1 MKKIALIGASGF
13 IGSAILHEA
22 LSRGIK
28 VTAIARNTE
37 KIKVKNENLT
47 IKKGDV
53 FETKELSK
61 LLTGYDAVISSYNP
75 GWKNPEI
82 VKDTLTGYKSIIEA
96 VRRSGVKRLQVVGG
110 AGSLLVATGKRL
122 MDTEVF
128 PKEFKPIVEA
138 LAKVLTDF
146 LPKEKNLDWVF
157 FSPAG
162 IIEPG
167 ERTGKYRLGKNE
179 VIADESGN
187 SKISVQDYAKAM
199 IDEFENPQHHSERF
213 TIGY

>member
-13 IGSAILHEA
+13 IGSAILNEA

-28 VTAIARNTE
+28 VTAIVRDTD
-37 KIKVKNENLT
+37 KIKVTNENLT
-47 IKKGDV
+47 VKRGDV
-53 FETKELSK
+53 FKTEELSR
-61 LLTGYDAVISSYNP
+61 LLKGHDAVISSYNP

-82 VKDTLTGYKSIIEA
+82 VNDTTKGYKSIIEA
-96 VRRSGVKRLQVVGG
+96 VRNSGVKRLQVVGG
-110 AGSLLVATGKRL
+110 AGSLLVVPGKRL
-122 MDTEVF
+122 MDTDVF
-128 PKEFKPIVEA
+128 PIEFKPIVEA

-146 LPKEKNLDWVF
+146 LPKEKSLDWVF

-167 ERTGKYRLGKNE
+167 QRTAKYRLGKNE
-179 VIADESGN
+179 VIADASGN
-187 SKISVQDYAKAM
+187 SKISSQDYAKAM
-199 IDEFENPQHHSERF
+199 IDEFEKPQHHNERF

>member
-13 IGSAILHEA
+13 IGSAILNEA

-28 VTAIARNTE
+28 VTAIIRNTD
-37 KIKVKNENLT
+37 KILVTNENLT
-47 IKKGDV
+47 VKKGDV
-53 FETKELSK
+53 FHTEELSK
-61 LLTGYDAVISSYNP
+61 LLKGNDAVISSYNP
-75 GWKNPEI
+75 GWKNPDI

-96 VRRSGVKRLQVVGG
+96 VGKSGVKRLQVVGG
-110 AGSLLVATGKRL
+110 AGSLFVAPGKRL
-122 MDTEVF
+122 MDTDVF
-128 PKEFKPIVEA
+128 PKEFLPIVEA
-138 LAKVLTDF
+138 LAKVLTEF
-146 LPKEKNLDWVF
+146 LPAEKNIDWVF

-167 ERTGKYRLGKNE
+167 QRTGKYRLGKNE
-179 VIADESGN
+179 VIADAAGN

-199 IDEFENPQHHSERF
+199 IDELEKPQHHNERF

>member
-28 VTAIARNTE
+28 VTAIVRNTD
-37 KIKVKNENLT
+37 KIKVINENLT
-47 IKKGDV
+47 VKKGDI
-53 FETKELSK
+53 FDTKGLSK
-61 LLTGYDAVISSYNP
+61 LLKNSDAVISAYNP

-82 VKDTLTGYKSIIEA
+82 VKDTITGYKSILEA
-96 VRRSGVKRLQVVGG
+96 VRKSGVKRLQVVGG
-110 AGSLLVATGKRL
+110 AGSLLVAPGKRL
-122 MDTEVF
+122 MDTDVF

-179 VIADESGN
+179 VIADTSGN
-187 SKISVQDYAKAM
+187 SKISVEDYAKAM
-199 IDEFENPQHHSERF
+199 IDEFEKPHHHSERF

>member
-13 IGSAILHEA
+13 IGSAILNEA

-28 VTAIARNTE
+28 VTAIVRNTD
-37 KIKVKNENLT
+37 KIKVTNENLT
-47 IKKGDV
+47 VKKGDI
-53 FETKELSK
+53 FNTEELSRILK
-61 LLTGYDAVISSYNP
+61 GHDAVVSSYNP

-82 VKDTLTGYKSIIEA
+82 VNDTTKGYKSIIEA
-96 VRRSGVKRLQVVGG
+96 VRNSGVKRLQVVGG
-110 AGSLLVATGKRL
+110 AGSLLVAPGKRL
-122 MDTEVF
+122 MDTDVF
-128 PKEFKPIVEA
+128 PKEFLPIVEA
-138 LAKVLTDF
+138 LAKVFTEF
-146 LPKEKNLDWVF
+146 LPKEKNIDWVF

-167 ERTGKYRLGKNE
+167 ERTGKYRLGKNN
-179 VIADESGN
+179 VIADAAGN

-199 IDEFENPQHHSERF
+199 IDEFEKPQHHNERF